1 MNAHHNARTTP
12 HIRELMA
19 ARFDAGWSPGEIAEA
34 IGVSVRTVYKWLE
47 RHRRGGA
54 AALHNAGSAPARVAN
69 RLGDPTIAE
78 IARLRR
84 ERRLTGAAIARR
96 LRLKRSTVA
105 GWLRRLGIGRL
116 DLLQAKPPVVR
127 YERERAGELIH
138 IDIKKL
144 GRFNRIGHRISGER
158 RPGNQH
164 RGWDFVHVAI
174 DDATR
179 LAYVEVLPD
188 QKKESAKVFLER
200 ALRWLKHQRVG
211 VEQVMTDNGSCYRS
225 KLFANALSDAHVRH
239 IRTRPYTPR
248 TNGKAERFIQTLL
261 REWAYAKAYHSSG
274 RRNAALAPF
283 VHRYNHQ
290 RPHASLGGQS
300 PADVLSLK
308 R

>member
-12 HIRELMA
+12 HIRELMST
-19 ARFDAGWSPGEIAEA
+19 RFAAGWSAGEIAEA
-34 IGVSVRTVYKWLE
+34 VGVSVRTVYKWLE
-47 RHRRGGA
+47 RHRSGGA
-54 AALHNAGSAPARVAN
+54 GALHNARSAPARVAN
-69 RLGDPTIAE
+69 RLTDPTIAA

-116 DLLQAKPPVVR
+116 NLLHAKPPVVR

-188 QKKESAKVFLER
+188 EKKESAKAFLER
-200 ALRWLKHQRVG
+200 ALGWLKHQRIR
-211 VEQVMTDNGSCYRS
+211 VERVMTDNGSCYRS
-225 KLFANALSDAHVRH
+225 KLFAQALGEAGIRHVP
-239 IRTRPYTPR
+239 TKPYTPR

-261 REWAYAKAYHSSG
+261 REWAYAKAYQSSG

-283 VHRYNHQ
+283 VHRYNHK
-290 RPHASLGGQS
+290 RPHASLGGRS
-300 PADVLSLK
+300 PAHALSMK

>member
-1 MNAHHNARTTP
+1 
-12 HIRELMA
+12 MA
-19 ARFDAGWSPGEIAEA
+19 ARFSAGWPPGEIAEA
-34 IGVSVRTVYKWLE
+34 VGVSVRTVYKWLE

-54 AALHNAGSAPARVAN
+54 AALRNARSAPTRVAN
-69 RLGDPTIAE
+69 RLADPTIAE

-116 DLLQAKPPVVR
+116 NLLQEKPPVVR
-127 YERERAGELIH
+127 YERERAGELVH

-144 GRFNRIGHRISGER
+144 GRFNRIGHRISGKR
-158 RPGNQH
+158 TAGNLH
-164 RGWDFVHVAI
+164 RGWDFVHVAV

-188 QKKESAKVFLER
+188 EKKESAIAFLER
-200 ALRWLKHQRVG
+200 ALRWLKHQRVC
-211 VEQVMTDNGSCYRS
+211 VERVMTDNGSCYRS
-225 KLFANALSDAHVRH
+225 KLFAKSLGEAGVRH

-261 REWAYAKAYHSSG
+261 REWAYAKPYQTSG

-283 VHRYNHQ
+283 VDRYNHR
-290 RPHASLGGQS
+290 RPHASLAGQS
-300 PADVLSLK
+300 PAYALSLK

>member
-19 ARFDAGWSPGEIAEA
+19 ARFSAGWPADEIAEA

-54 AALHNAGSAPARVAN
+54 DALHNARSAPARVAN
-69 RLGDPTIAE
+69 RLADPTIAE

-84 ERRLTGAAIARR
+84 DRRLTGAAIARR

-116 DLLQAKPPVVR
+116 SLLQEKPPVVR

-158 RPGNQH
+158 TPGNRH
-164 RGWDFVHVAI
+164 RGWDFVHVAV

-188 QKKESAKVFLER
+188 QKQESAKAFLER
-200 ALRWLKHQRVG
+200 ALVWLKRQRIR
-211 VEQVMTDNGSCYRS
+211 VERVMTDNGSCYRA
-225 KLFANALSDAHVRH
+225 KLFTQALELDGIRH
-239 IRTRPYTPR
+239 ILTRPYTPR

-261 REWAYAKAYHSSG
+261 REWAYAKPYQSSG
-274 RRNAALAPF
+274 RRNGALAPF
-283 VHRYNHQ
+283 VRRYNHS
-290 RPHASLGGQS
+290 RPHASLAGQT
-300 PADVLSLK
+300 PAQALSLK